1 MVSKSTKSISKVSPH
16 ISAMLSVHPPRWTMS
31 TSAPPFA
38 WPHRRIASL
47 RCAVHRGTCPQKLG
61 LVFRVSSKTQ
71 VFWSLLVESYQ
82 MSWEFQEFQPFDI
95 VAFTMITM
103 LMCLLKVS
111 RIYGEWVRFNKIYE
125 WVLYVEHGKHVF
137 LDVSRLVSQ
146 NIVTR
151 VLFAISHACA
161 CGCLG

>member
-16 ISAMLSVHPPRWTMS
+16 SSAMLSVHPPRWTMS

-38 WPHRRIASL
+38 WPSHRRL

-61 LVFRVSSKTQ
+61 LVFLVHFVKNS
-71 VFWSLLVESYQ
+71 SLLVESYQ
-82 MSWEFQEFQPFDI
+82 MSSEFQQFQPFDL
-95 VAFTMITM
+95 VAFTM

-125 WVLYVEHGKHVF
+125 WVLYVEPGKHVF